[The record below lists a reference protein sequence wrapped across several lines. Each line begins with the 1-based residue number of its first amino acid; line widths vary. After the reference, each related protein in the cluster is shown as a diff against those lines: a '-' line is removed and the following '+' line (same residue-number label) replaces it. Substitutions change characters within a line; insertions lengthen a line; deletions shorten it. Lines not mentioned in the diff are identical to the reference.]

1 MIMDKDRIKGA
12 AKEVSGSIK
21 EAAGKI
27 TGDRE
32 TEAKGKV
39 EKNVGTAQNAF
50 GKVKDAIRNA

>member
-1 MIMDKDRIKGA
+1 MDKDRLRGA

-32 TEAKGKV
+32 TETKGKI

>member
-1 MIMDKDRIKGA
+1 MDKDRIKGA

-32 TEAKGKV
+32 TEAKGAV

>member
-1 MIMDKDRIKGA
+1 MDKDRIKGA
-12 AKEVSGSIK
+12 AKEVTGSIK

>member
-1 MIMDKDRIKGA
+1 MDKDRIKGT
-12 AKEVSGSIK
+12 AKEVTGSIK

-27 TGDRE
+27 TGDSE

-39 EKNVGTAQNAF
+39 EKNLGTAQNAF

>member
-1 MIMDKDRIKGA
+1 MDKDRIKGA
-12 AKEVSGSIK
+12 AKEVSGAIK

>member
-1 MIMDKDRIKGA
+1 MDKDRVKGA
-12 AKEVSGSIK
+12 AKEVAGSIK

-50 GKVKDAIRNA
+50 GKVKDAVRNA

>member
-1 MIMDKDRIKGA
+1 MDKDRIKGA
-12 AKEVSGSIK
+12 AKEVTGSIK

-50 GKVKDAIRNA
+50 GKVKDAIRNV

>member
-1 MIMDKDRIKGA
+1 MDKDRVKGA
-12 AKEVSGSIK
+12 AKEVAGSIK

-50 GKVKDAIRNA
+50 GKVKDAIRKA